1 MVLTKEEMQKL
12 VRKKIEELRRAV
24 DELQQ
29 QTIPY
34 TPFPHPRTFK
44 LFNEN
49 VEIVWP
55 GQPDDWYA
63 ARVDNRI
70 FKLGFKD
77 NDYIVDMICEAC
89 KYQPAK
95 ILRVIRRIDAA
106 IEWCRKRAEGRRRA
120 VEEILKQQKKAV
132 DALTAL
138 AVAYKLTR
146 SP

>member
-1 MVLTKEEMQKL
+1 MFLSKKEIQEL
-12 VRKKIEELRRAV
+12 VKKKIEELHEAINK
-24 DELQQ
+24 LQE

-34 TPFPHPRTFK
+34 TSLPHPRTFK
-44 LFNEN
+44 LLNEN
-49 VEIVWP
+49 VKIVWP
-55 GQPDDWYA
+55 GQPKDWYG
-63 ARVDNRI
+63 VKVGEHI
-70 FKLGFKD
+70 FRLGLE
-77 NDYIVDMICEAC
+77 NNHIANMICEAC

-106 IEWCRKRAEGRRRA
+106 TEWCKRRTEGRKRA